1 MINLP
6 SLLASEKLQANKAN
20 YPTFKVLIEEHA
32 ASKGLSGYLDGSITK
47 PGIIT
52 VPPGTA
58 STDVPTPV
66 FSTTPSR
73 DEWTYRDSVLKS
85 LIVTNVT
92 DPIGLG
98 LKRDGTAKECWDSVT
113 T

>member
-20 YPTFKVLIEEHA
+20 YATFEILIQEHA
-32 ASKGLSGYLDGSITK
+32 ASKGLSGYLDGSIK
-47 PGIIT
+47 APPIIT
-52 VPPGTA
+52 VPPGEA
-58 STDVPTPV
+58 STETPTPV

-73 DEWTYRDSVLKS
+73 AEYNYRDGVLKS
-85 LIVTNVT
+85 MMVTNIV

-98 LKRDGTAKECWDSVT
+98 LKRDGSAKECWDSIT
-113 T
+113 A